1 MQKLIDTL
9 KSFGIEI
16 PEDKQADVKKAL
28 SEHYK
33 NAKEVAKTLSKI
45 EGERDNWKERAETA
59 EETLK
64 GFDGIDP
71 ANVKTELE
79 TWKQKAA
86 DAEKEFNAKI
96 YDRDFSDALKAAL
109 DDVKFSSEA
118 AKKAVMTEIKES
130 GLKLK
135 DGKILGLSDLIGQ
148 IKERDASAFV
158 DEQSEKAKQQ
168 AARFTTPG
176 TGRST
181 GGTGIMTKDDIM
193 KIKDPSERQAAIA
206 QNLNLF
212 GKGE

>member
-33 NAKEVAKTLSKI
+33 NAKEVSKTLSKV
-45 EGERDNWKERAETA
+45 EGERDSWKERAETA

-64 GFDGIDP
+64 SFDGIDP
-71 ANVKTELE
+71 ANIQTELAG
-79 TWKQKAA
+79 WKKKVE

-96 YDRDFSDALKAAL
+96 YDRDFSDALKTAL

-118 AKKAVMTEIKES
+118 AKKSVMADIKEA

-135 DGKILGLSDLIGQ
+135 DGKILGLNDLIEQ
-148 IKERDASAFV
+148 MKQSDASAFV
-158 DEQSEKAKQQ
+158 DESQQQ
-168 AARFTTPG
+168 AQQNQAMFTKPAGQQRTPG
-176 TGRST
+176 S
-181 GGTGIMTKDDIM
+181 MTKKDIEA
-193 KIKDPSERQAAIA
+193 IKDPSERQAAIA
-206 QNLNLF
+206 QNIQLF
-212 GKGE
+212 Q

>member
-33 NAKEVAKTLSKI
+33 NAKEVAKTLSKV
-45 EGERDNWKERAETA
+45 EGERDDWKERAETA

-64 GFDGIDP
+64 SFDGIDP
-71 ANVKTELE
+71 ANIKSELE

-86 DAEKEFNAKI
+86 DVEKEFNAKI

-118 AKKAVMTEIKES
+118 AKKSVMADIKEA

-135 DGKILGLSDLIGQ
+135 GGKILGLNDLIEQ
-148 IKERDASAFV
+148 MKQSDASAFV
-158 DEQSEKAKQQ
+158 DESQQQ
-168 AARFTTPG
+168 AQQQQARFAAPRIGQQQTPG
-176 TGRST
+176 S
-181 GGTGIMTKDDIM
+181 MTKKEIEA
-193 KIKDPSERQAAIA
+193 IKDPSERQAAIA
-206 QNLNLF
+206 QNIQLF
-212 GKGE
+212 Q

>member
-28 SEHYK
+28 SENYK
-33 NAKEVAKTLSKI
+33 NAKEVAKTLSKV
-45 EGERDNWKERAETA
+45 EGERDDWKERAETA
-59 EETLK
+59 EKTLK

-71 ANVKTELE
+71 ANIQTELAG
-79 TWKQKAA
+79 WKKKAE

-118 AKKAVMTEIKES
+118 AKKSVMADIKEA

-135 DGKILGLSDLIGQ
+135 NGKILGLNDLIEQ
-148 IKERDASAFV
+148 MKQSDASAFV
-158 DEQSEKAKQQ
+158 DESQQQ
-168 AARFTTPG
+168 AQQQQARFATARIGHQKTPG
-176 TGRST
+176 S
-181 GGTGIMTKDDIM
+181 MTKKDIEA
-193 KIKDPSERQAAIA
+193 IKDPSERQAAIA
-206 QNLNLF
+206 QNIQLF
-212 GKGE
+212 Q

>member
-1 MQKLIDTL
+1 MQNIEAIL
-9 KSFGIEI
+9 KQFNLEVPKEQSEEFRKVFHENYKTVKDY
-16 PEDKQADVKKAL
+16 EKVESDRDK
-28 SEHYK
+28 
-33 NAKEVAKTLSKI
+33 
-45 EGERDNWKERAETA
+45 WKGQAETA

-64 GFDGIDP
+64 RFDSVDLETMQ
-71 ANVKTELE
+71 TELA
-79 TWKQKAA
+79 TWKTKAET
-86 DAEKEFNAKI
+86 AEKDYQQKI
-96 YDRDFSDALKAAL
+96 YDRDFSDALRTEMESI
-109 DDVKFSSEA
+109 KFSSEA